1 MSKNDLGSCAGA
13 DQVYLH
19 KDGFSTSRSEI
30 KQLEAR
36 NASNQSIAH
45 LQFVFTHFE
54 QFNVSVGPL
63 NLSPQVPISHRPRFG
78 WCWVLLLWGRWSC
91 PPRCRGE
98 AELFLAS
105 LFDVSKNSNLN
116 QQVGE
121 NTKDC
126 MMCVNSSCSNFWRL
140 NDNHIYIY
148 ILYKCQKVN
157 TNKSCTPTS
166 QSPPWLHQTEA
177 SDHVARL

>member
-1 MSKNDLGSCAGA
+1 MEYKCLLWLWSDGGGMFEILLSNGFPSHNIPPNAYRQLRLGILSTTKPDLFKPQPSVRRDKSGSKNDLGSCAGA

-78 WCWVLLLWGRWSC
+78 WCWVLLLWGR
-91 PPRCRGE
+91 
-98 AELFLAS
+98 
-105 LFDVSKNSNLN
+105 
-116 QQVGE
+116 
-121 NTKDC
+121 
-126 MMCVNSSCSNFWRL
+126 
-140 NDNHIYIY
+140 
-148 ILYKCQKVN
+148 
-157 TNKSCTPTS
+157 
-166 QSPPWLHQTEA
+166 
-177 SDHVARL
+177 